1 MDLQK
6 NSRKFVL
13 NFLKALICKI
23 LTPTLVL
30 HKFYQFDFL
39 FFDSRT
45 GRNDLV
51 FNHFAWTIKLGF

>member
-13 NFLKALICKI
+13 NFLKL

-51 FNHFAWTIKLGF
+51 FNHFAWTTK